1 MKREVLIYKA
11 LSCNWRIRLLE
22 ELSGSTKCSCELD
35 HLFPVDKT
43 TLSRHIKMLVDCGL
57 LKETKNGTRKELSI
71 SDERI
76 LDVIKLVKDIAS
88 TGE

>member
-1 MKREVLIYKA
+1 
-11 LSCNWRIRLLE
+11 
-22 ELSGSTKCSCELD
+22 
-35 HLFPVDKT
+35 
-43 TLSRHIKMLVDCGL
+43 MLVDCGL
-57 LKETKNGTRKELSI
+57 LRETKNGTRKELCI